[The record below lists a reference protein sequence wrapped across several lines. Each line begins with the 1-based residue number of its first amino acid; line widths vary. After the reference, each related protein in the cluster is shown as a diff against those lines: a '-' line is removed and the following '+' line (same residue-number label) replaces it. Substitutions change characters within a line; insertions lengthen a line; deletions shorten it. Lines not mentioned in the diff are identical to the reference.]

1 MKRVKDDVRPNVAR
15 PIWDNTD
22 LFITADVRRDIKDVI
37 GSAIGRA
44 IMTDIME
51 RLEKDFKIKDFSK
64 WNTFS
69 K

>member
-22 LFITADVRRDIKDVI
+22 LFITADVRREIKDVI

-51 RLEKDFKIKDFSK
+51 RLELESF
-64 WNTFS
+64 
-69 K
+69 